1 MAQQGAFAG
10 SEKMRKGALHVH
22 TTRSD
27 GKGTPEEV
35 LRIYAQK
42 GYDFVAITDHR
53 IYNYK
58 NFAPDTGLTII
69 PGMEMDRNI
78 TSDAGMCFH
87 TVAIGPEKE
96 DGNGFSQDERFESG
110 LVRDQREFQPL
121 LDFLHHN
128 GNMTF
133 YCHPD
138 WSRTPAR
145 SYEDMQGHFAME
157 IWNTGCAFENDMD
170 TNAWGWDELLVRDRR
185 IFGVAVDDGHPI
197 HQHGHGWVMVRAQ
210 NSVNAIL
217 AALKRGDFYS
227 SCGPEIY
234 DFRIEGNT
242 AHVKCAPVKF
252 ICLIDGVRPNQVV
265 RNADGLVTEATVRV
279 RPEAKYLRA
288 TVVDE
293 NGLRAWTN
301 PIFLDGA
308 CV

>member
-1 MAQQGAFAG
+1 MTQQGAFSG
-10 SEKMRKGALHVH
+10 PERMLKGALHVH

-35 LRIYAQK
+35 LHRYAEK
-42 GYDFVAITDHR
+42 AYDFVAITDHR

-58 NFAPDTGLTII
+58 NFAPETGLTLI
-69 PGMEMDRNI
+69 PGMEVDRDI
-78 TSDAGMCFH
+78 SSEAGMCFH
-87 TVAIGPEKE
+87 TVAIGPRKE

-110 LVRDQREFQPL
+110 KVRDQYEFQPF
-121 LDFLHHN
+121 LDFLHKN

-145 SYEDMQGHFAME
+145 SYEDMLGHFAME

-170 TNAWGWDELLVRDRR
+170 TNAWGWDELLVGGRR
-185 IFGVAVDDGHPI
+185 IYGVAVDDGHPMN
-197 HQHGHGWVMVRAQ
+197 QHGHGWVMVRAE
-210 NSVNAIL
+210 NEVSAIL
-217 AALKRGDFYS
+217 AALKRGDFYA

-234 DFRIEGNT
+234 DFRVEEGM
-242 AHVKCAPVKF
+242 AFVRCSPVKF
-252 ICLIDGVRPNQVV
+252 ICFINGVRPNAVV
-265 RNADGLVTEATVRV
+265 RDESGLVTEAKVKL

-293 NGLRAWTN
+293 NGRRAWTN
-301 PIFLDGA
+301 PIFLDGEKA
-308 CV
+308 